1 MYLYFLNILIFIIS
15 FLLLALSSKWLV
27 KSLANIAQFLG
38 WREFVLAFFIMAF
51 AGSLP
56 NLFID
61 ISSALQGIPQLSF
74 GEIVGGNIID
84 LTIAVALAAIISRN
98 GLRIKSK
105 TVQGTAIFTLI
116 VAILPLLLIH
126 DRMLSRIDGLILL
139 STFFVYIFW
148 LFSKGERF
156 TRIFEE
162 RKKIFGLKNIFKN
175 VSILLGSLIL
185 LILGAEGIINSAR
198 FFSETLD
205 ISILLIGILVVGM
218 GNALPEIFF
227 GIQAARK
234 GDDWMVVGGLMG
246 AVISASALV
255 LGIVALI
262 HPIQIDNISF
272 SLLAVARFFL
282 IIAAIFFLL
291 FIRTGHKIT
300 RREGIFLLFI
310 YLSFLIAQILV
321 AT

>member
-1 MYLYFLNILIFIIS
+1 MYLYILIFIIS

-27 KSLANIAQFLG
+27 KSLTNIAQFLG
-38 WREFVLAFFIMAF
+38 WREFVLALFIMAF

-56 NLFID
+56 NLFIG
-61 ISSALQGIPQLSF
+61 ISSVLQRIPQLSL
-74 GEIVGGNIID
+74 GEIIGGNIID
-84 LTIAVALAAIISRN
+84 LTIAVALAAIISKN

-116 VAILPLLLIH
+116 ITILPLLLIY
-126 DRMLSRIDGLILL
+126 DKMLSRIDGLILL
-139 STFFVYIFW
+139 STFFIYIFW
-148 LFSKGERF
+148 LFSKEERF
-156 TRIFEE
+156 TRVFEKT
-162 RKKIFGLKNIFKN
+162 KKIFGLKDVLKNI
-175 VSILLGSLIL
+175 SILLGSLIL
-185 LILGAEGIINSAR
+185 LILGAEGVVRSAD
-198 FFSETLD
+198 FFAKTLELPL
-205 ISILLIGILVVGM
+205 ILIGILVVGM

-227 GIQAARK
+227 GVQAARK

-255 LGIVALI
+255 LGIVAIL

-300 RREGIFLLFI
+300 RKEGIFLLI
-310 YLSFLIAQILV
+310 VYLIFVLIQVLV
-321 AT
+321 AI